1 MKRAAASGQ
10 ETSRFHE
17 LVPRA
22 RVRPPIDVYPVDP
35 WRMMETRF
43 CPEYL
48 AQTETIFALSNG
60 YLGLRGESDEGR
72 PARQPGAFINGFYE
86 SWPIPY
92 GESAYGF
99 ARNGQTIVNLTDG
112 KTVRLYVDDEP
123 FVLER
128 ASLLSFRRC
137 LDLRRG
143 LLEREIRWE
152 TPAGKVI
159 RMRSLRMV
167 SFVHRHVALVDAE
180 VLCENRDAHFVLSSE
195 MATRRNEPD
204 GYADDPRRIGGF
216 DGRVLEPLSQRAEGR
231 RVLLVHR
238 TRSSGL
244 HLVCAMDHA
253 LETEGRVQESTRARE
268 DFAEVDFSVDV
279 DPGQAVRL
287 TKFLAYHESRAGDL
301 NELLSR
307 GEQTLDRAKALGRER
322 LLEEQVEHLDA
333 FWACA
338 DVELEGAEAAQ
349 QVVRFNL
356 WQLHQ
361 ATARAE
367 GFGIPAKGLTGQG
380 YEGHYFWDGEIYVL
394 PFLTYTQPRIARNFL
409 HFRYRMLDQAR
420 ARARELHHPGALYPW
435 RPING
440 EEASA
445 YYAAGTAQYHINAD
459 IMHALRQYVLATGDR
474 DFVRREGAEML
485 VETAR
490 FWLDLGHF
498 SQRRGGAFSIENV
511 TGPDEYSAVVDNNR
525 YTNMMARENL
535 LSAVKTV
542 RAMEEEHPGDLAQL
556 VERVGLDLAEVER
569 WQEAADRIYLP
580 VDPETGI
587 HPQDDGF
594 LDRERLELADIPPE
608 KFPLLLHFHPLT
620 IYRHQVLKQ
629 ADVVMAMFL
638 LGQFFSE
645 EEKRRNFDYYD
656 PLTTR
661 DSSLSSCIQSI
672 VANELGY
679 DRKALEYFLD
689 AAVVDLADIGGNVVD
704 GVHVASTGGV
714 WMALVN
720 GFAGFRDHEGR
731 FSFRPR
737 LPEELSGLRFS
748 LMIQGQRLEVQ
759 ARHPRTRYTLHGEGT
774 LEIEHGGKPIRLNPG
789 APSVEVPNDP

>member
-1 MKRAAASGQ
+1 MSRAATSGNPT
-10 ETSRFHE
+10 ERFGE

-22 RVRPPIDVYPVDP
+22 RVRPPIDAYPVDP
-35 WRMMETRF
+35 WQILETRF

-48 AQTETIFALSNG
+48 AQTETLFALSNG
-60 YLGLRGESDEGR
+60 YLGLRGEPDEAR
-72 PARQPGAFINGFYE
+72 PARQPGTFLNGFYE

-99 ARNGQTIVNLTDG
+99 ARTGQTIVNLTDG

-123 FVLER
+123 FDLEQ
-128 ASLLSFRRC
+128 ANLLSFRRA

-143 LLEREIRWE
+143 VLEREIRWE

-167 SFVHRHVALVDAE
+167 SFVHRHVALVDVE
-180 VLCENRDAHFVLSSE
+180 VLCENQDAHFVLSSE
-195 MATRRNEPD
+195 MATRRDEAGGD
-204 GYADDPRRIGGF
+204 DDDPRRLGGF
-216 DGRVLEPLSQRAEGR
+216 DGRVLEPLAQRSDGH
-231 RVLLVHR
+231 RVSLVHR

-244 HLVCAMDHA
+244 FLVCAMDHV
-253 LETEGRVQESTRARE
+253 LETEGRVQVSTRTHE
-268 DFAEVDFSVDV
+268 NFAEVDFSVDV
-279 DPGQAVRL
+279 DAGQPVRL
-287 TKFLAYHESRAGDL
+287 TKFLAYHDGRSADL

-307 GEQTLDRAKALGRER
+307 GEQTLDRAVALGRER
-322 LLEEQVEHLDA
+322 LLEEQVEHLDD
-333 FWACA
+333 FWGCA
-338 DVELEGAEAAQ
+338 DVELEGVGEAQ

-367 GFGIPAKGLTGQG
+367 GFGLPAKGLTGQG

-409 HFRYRMLDQAR
+409 DFRYRMLGHAR

-435 RPING
+435 RTING

-459 IMHALRQYVLATGDR
+459 IMHALRQYVLATGDW

-498 SQRRGGAFSIENV
+498 SERRGGAFSIENV

-535 LSAVKTV
+535 LSAVNMV
-542 RAMEEEHPGDLAQL
+542 RIMQDEHPEDLTRLAEDL
-556 VERVGLDLAEVER
+556 ELDLAEVER
-569 WQEAADRIYLP
+569 WQEAADRMCLP

-594 LDRERLELADIPPE
+594 LDKEVLDLSEIPPE
-608 KFPLLLHFHPLT
+608 SFPLLLHYHPLT
-620 IYRHQVLKQ
+620 IYRHQVIKQ

-638 LGQFFSE
+638 LGHFFSD

-672 VANELGY
+672 MASELGY
-679 DRKALEYFLD
+679 ERKALEYFLD
-689 AAVVDLADIGGNVVD
+689 AALVDLADIGGNVVD
-704 GVHVASTGGV
+704 GVHIASAGGV

-720 GFAGFRDHEGR
+720 GFAGFRDHDGR
-731 FSFRPR
+731 FCFRPR
-737 LPEELSGLRFS
+737 LPERLAGLRFR
-748 LMIQGQRLEVQ
+748 LMIQGQRLEV
-759 ARHPRTRYTLHGEGT
+759 HVNHERTRYELRGEGP
-774 LEIEHGGKPIRLNPG
+774 LEIEHGDQPVRLGPDT
-789 APSVEVPNDP
+789 PTVEMPNAS

>member
-1 MKRAAASGQ
+1 MIPPGGTDVEK
-10 ETSRFHE
+10 SRFQE

-22 RVRPPIDVYPVDP
+22 RVRPPIDAYPVHP
-35 WRMMETRF
+35 WRMIEARF

-48 AQTETIFALSNG
+48 AQSETLFALSNG
-60 YLGLRGESDEGR
+60 YLGMRGEPDEGC
-72 PARQPGAFINGFYE
+72 PARQPGAFLNGFYE
-86 SWPIPY
+86 CWPIPY

-99 ARNGQTIVNLTDG
+99 ARNGQTIVNVTDG

-123 FVLER
+123 FELDR
-128 ASLLSFRRC
+128 ATLLSFRRV
-137 LDLRRG
+137 LDLRQG
-143 LLEREIRWE
+143 LLQREIRWE

-159 RMRSLRMV
+159 AMRSRRMV
-167 SFVHRHVALVDAE
+167 SFVHRHLALVDVE
-180 VLCENRDAHFVLSSE
+180 VSCENRDAHFVLSSE
-195 MATRRNEPD
+195 LATRRVD
-204 GYADDPRRIGGF
+204 GDEDGDDPRRSGRF
-216 DGRVLEPLSQRAEGR
+216 DGRVLSPVAQRGEGR
-231 RVLLVHR
+231 RALLVHR
-238 TRSSGL
+238 TRGSGL
-244 HLVCAMDHA
+244 HLACAMDHL
-253 LETEGRVQESTRARE
+253 LETRGRAEETLRLRP

-279 DPGQAVRL
+279 DAGQPVRL
-287 TKFLAYHESRAGDL
+287 TKFLAYHTSSGEDL

-307 GEQTLDRAKALGRER
+307 GEQTLDRAKGLGRER
-322 LLEEQVEHLDA
+322 LLEEQIEHLDD

-409 HFRYRMLDQAR
+409 RFRHRMLDQAR
-420 ARARELHHPGALYPW
+420 ARARELSHPGALYPW
-435 RPING
+435 RTING

-459 IMHALRQYVLATGDR
+459 IMHALRQYVLATRDR
-474 DFVRREGAEML
+474 DFVAREAAEML

-498 SQRRGGAFSIENV
+498 SERRNGAFCIDNV

-535 LSAVKTV
+535 LSAVRTV
-542 RAMEEEHPGDLAQL
+542 EAMRKEFPQDHERLARRLALAPEETEC
-556 VERVGLDLAEVER
+556 
-569 WQEAADRIYLP
+569 WQEAADRMYLP

-587 HPQDDGF
+587 HPQDDAF
-594 LDRERLELADIPPE
+594 LLKERMDLDRIPPE

-638 LGQFFSE
+638 LGHFFSE
-645 EEKRRNFDYYD
+645 DEKRRNFDYYD
-656 PLTTR
+656 PITTR

-672 VANELGY
+672 VASELGY
-679 DRKALEYFLD
+679 GRKALEYFLD
-689 AAVVDLADIGGNVVD
+689 AALVDLADIGGNVVD
-704 GVHVASTGGV
+704 GVHIASAGGV
-714 WMALVN
+714 WMALVH

-731 FSFRPR
+731 YAFRPR
-737 LPEELSGLRFS
+737 LPEQLPGLRFS
-748 LMIQGQRLEVQ
+748 LRIHGQRLQVH
-759 ARHPRTRYTLHGEGT
+759 ARRHRTRYTLDGDAG
-774 LEIEHGGKPIRLNPG
+774 LDFEHAGKPVRLTPDE
-789 APSVEVPNDP
+789 PSVDLPNEP